1 MNLLSL
7 SSSPQRITPK
17 MQIVNLLKSMRK
29 KRKKFNLLNGV
40 KKTFSTGADAIGKV
54 GARIASKFEE
64 TFRNKSLMKQQM
76 LFYGVVSLYNDGL
89 EKFMN
94 M

>member
-1 MNLLSL
+1 MLENADTETVMADEKKHKKAD
-7 SSSPQRITPK
+7 I
-17 MQIVNLLKSMRK
+17 LKE
-29 KRKKFNLLNGV
+29 V
-40 KKTFSTGADAIGKV
+40 KKAFSTGADAIGKV
-54 GARIASKFEE
+54 GTQVASKSEE
-64 TFRNKSLMKQQM
+64 VFRNKSLMRRQM

>member
-1 MNLLSL
+1 MPGCGIDRYASIDKLDLHGQFGYIAVDSFDKVFQNCL
-7 SSSPQRITPK
+7 
-17 MQIVNLLKSMRK
+17 MR
-29 KRKKFNLLNGV
+29 R
-40 KKTFSTGADAIGKV
+40 
-54 GARIASKFEE
+54 
-64 TFRNKSLMKQQM
+64 QM